1 MTQISI
7 RTLPALIQFSTVMD
21 ENKNKL
27 ELLARRKEI
36 IERRLRQRG
45 LGDRVERIVQPLA
58 RAIDRVAGTNIQG
71 CGACQKRKEYLNK
84 KFPIT

>member
-1 MTQISI
+1 
-7 RTLPALIQFSTVMD
+7 MD

-36 IERRLRQRG
+36 MERRLRQRG

-71 CGACQKRKEYLNK
+71 CAGCKKRREALNK
-84 KFPIT
+84 AFPLNLLDT

>member
-1 MTQISI
+1 
-7 RTLPALIQFSTVMD
+7 MD

-71 CGACQKRKEYLNK
+71 CEGCKKRREALNK
-84 KFPIT
+84 AFPLN

>member
-1 MTQISI
+1 
-7 RTLPALIQFSTVMD
+7 MD

-45 LGDRVERIVQPLA
+45 LGDRVERIAQPIA
-58 RAIDRVAGTNIQG
+58 RAIDKVAGTNIQG
-71 CGACQKRKEYLNK
+71 CGGCKKRREALNK
-84 KFPIT
+84 AFPLN

>member
-1 MTQISI
+1 
-7 RTLPALIQFSTVMD
+7 MD

-36 IERRLRQRG
+36 MERRLRQRG

-71 CGACQKRKEYLNK
+71 CGGCKKRREALNK
-84 KFPIT
+84 AFPLN

>member
-1 MTQISI
+1 
-7 RTLPALIQFSTVMD
+7 MD

-36 IERRLRQRG
+36 MERRLRQRG

-84 KFPIT
+84 KFPIN

>member
-71 CGACQKRKEYLNK
+71 CGACQKRKEYLNE
-84 KFPIT
+84 KFPST

>member
-1 MTQISI
+1 
-7 RTLPALIQFSTVMD
+7 MD

-45 LGDRVERIVQPLA
+45 LGDCVERIVQPLA
-58 RAIDRVAGTNIQG
+58 RAIDRVAGTKIQQCGG
-71 CGACQKRKEYLNK
+71 CKKRREALNK
-84 KFPIT
+84 AFPLN